1 MFCWNR
7 ELKDVIISRYESLV
21 PSGSLYDVIS
31 KFFLLVLRTEQTILM
46 FKPFNKTEVSSCF
59 IVSKVWRW
67 KEAAPSVFVR
77 VTFEVIICTFCEEQE
92 TDLLS
97 QVIIYL
103 DKNNKIRKQRRW
115 SSEPCDIR
123 GGVTF
128 YKQVTI
134 HFTCC
139 RECCAAE
146 SCFLSWGSFCNHFK
160 FSHRLLKI
168 R

>member
-1 MFCWNR
+1 MMSFQ
-7 ELKDVIISRYESLV
+7 S
-21 PSGSLYDVIS
+21 
-31 KFFLLVLRTEQTILM
+31 FFLLVLRTEQTILM

-59 IVSKVWRW
+59 IVSTAWRW

-146 SCFLSWGSFCNHFK
+146 SCFLSWGSFCDHLK